1 MAAQIVLS
9 PERQGRNVVIPSVI
23 ESDVEEENAENP
35 SVSTASDVNDRDD
48 AALDHERNGHR
59 LGINSL
65 LEAAGQIF
73 ELLLSG
79 TLMLVNILSPVI
91 IGIMSCTALQ
101 TFIAKIAKNKM
112 MYTLNKYSYV
122 KSFVVYCLKYAR
134 KWLDGMHVQNK
145 YGR

>member
-9 PERQGRNVVIPSVI
+9 PERQHHRSVVIPPSVI

-35 SVSTASDVNDRDD
+35 ESDVSDRDVV
-48 AALDHERNGHR
+48 LDNVRNGHS

-65 LEAAGQIF
+65 LEAAGKIF
-73 ELLLSG
+73 GLLLSG
-79 TLMLVNILSPVI
+79 TLMLVSVLSPVI
-91 IGIMSCTALQ
+91 IGIMSCTALR

-122 KSFVVYCLKYAR
+122 KSFVVSFLKYAR